1 MKWKRTKPLHSEDL
15 IEDFEKEIEFS
26 FPRSFRKIIL
36 KNNGGRPARFR
47 FSTNKAVG
55 RCIERFLSFYK
66 EDLRSIWNIL
76 MTKNKD
82 FERKYIPFAIDNFG
96 NLICFD
102 KHSRKIVFIFL
113 ETMEEEYVADN
124 FDDFLKKLY

>member
-1 MKWKRTKPLHSEDL
+1 MKWKNTKPLHSEDL

-66 EDLRSIWNIL
+66 EDPKSIWNIL

-82 FERKYIPFAIDNFG
+82 FERKYIPFAIDDFG
-96 NLICFD
+96 NPICFD
-102 KHSRKIVFIFL
+102 RYSRKIIFIFL